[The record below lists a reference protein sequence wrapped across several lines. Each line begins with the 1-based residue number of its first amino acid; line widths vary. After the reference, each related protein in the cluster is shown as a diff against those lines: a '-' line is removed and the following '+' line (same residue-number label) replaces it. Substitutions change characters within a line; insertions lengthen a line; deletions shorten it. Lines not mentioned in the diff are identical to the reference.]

1 MCFLSPARFSAEL
14 LISAPA
20 SPYQKSSGEFEVRNN
35 QGISTPS
42 PITAIFWDAWSAGN
56 AVTALLR
63 AGFSDRDLYA
73 VGVFAGQA
81 PDLRNFLDDLG
92 IPAPDAVYCNDC
104 FQDGAILLIVGPRM
118 SGDQR
123 TALKLVL
130 RHGGTLPPSCELLRT
145 VV

>member
-1 MCFLSPARFSAEL
+1 M
-14 LISAPA
+14 
-20 SPYQKSSGEFEVRNN
+20 RNN

-104 FQDGAILLIVGPRM
+104 FQDGAILLIVGPRV
-118 SGDQR
+118 SDDQR